1 MKKKIVK
8 NKGTLFWITGL
19 SGSGKTTI
27 AKKVK
32 KDIEKKYGPTLLI
45 NGDDLRKFFLLNGFS
60 KNNRLENAYKF
71 SKLFKLITNQ
81 NINIIFATVGMMH
94 KIRKIFKKTVKNF
107 FIIYIK
113 SDVKIIKQKK
123 QKKMYFKFR
132 ENIVGV
138 DIKPEFP
145 KNPDIMI
152 TNYLNRDINSIAK
165 ELILKMGKKHYNLTK

>member
-27 AKKVK
+27 AKKIK
-32 KDIEKKYGPTLLI
+32 NSIEKKYGPTLLI
-45 NGDDLRKFFLLNGFS
+45 NGDDLRKFFLLKGFS

-81 NINIIFATVGMMH
+81 NINIIFATVGMMQ
-94 KIRKIFKKTVKNF
+94 KIRNIFKNAVKNF

-113 SDVKIIKQKK
+113 SDVKIIKKK
-123 QKKMYFKFR
+123 NKKKC
-132 ENIVGV
+132 I
-138 DIKPEFP
+138 
-145 KNPDIMI
+145 
-152 TNYLNRDINSIAK
+152 LN
-165 ELILKMGKKHYNLTK
+165 LKKI

>member
-27 AKKVK
+27 AKKIK
-32 KDIEKKYGPTLLI
+32 NSIEKKYGPTLLI
-45 NGDDLRKFFLLNGFS
+45 NGDDLRKFFLLKGFS

-81 NINIIFATVGMMH
+81 NINIIFATVGMMQ
-94 KIRKIFKKTVKNF
+94 KIRNIFKNAVKNF

-113 SDVKIIKQKK
+113 SDVKIIKKKK
-123 QKKMYFKFR
+123 QKKMYFKFK
-132 ENIVGV
+132 ENIVGM

-152 TNYLNRDINSIAK
+152 RNYLNRDINNIAK
-165 ELILKMGKKHYNLTK
+165 ELILKISKKYY